1 MGNSLTPYPLPL
13 APYPLPLTVVNQ
25 VSYLAT
31 AREDVS

>member
-1 MGNSLTPYPLPL
+1 MGNSLT
-13 APYPLPLTVVNQ
+13 PYPLPLTVVNQ